1 MPYKKYKKIHF
12 IGIGGIGVSAV
23 AKWALLEGVEVSGSD
38 VENTEITSELQKMGA
53 KIFIGH
59 KEKNI
64 ARDIDLI
71 VYSSA
76 VPATNPERSVL
87 RRIRHSKSLP
97 LEKEGQDG
105 FNNDLIPQ
113 KSYFEFL
120 GEITRGK
127 KLIAVSGTNGK
138 STTTAML
145 GKILI
150 DAGLD
155 PLVIVGSKINV
166 FSHGNFNYGKGEYAV
181 VEACEHNAHMLNLHP
196 WSIVLT
202 NIEADH
208 LDFYK
213 NLDNILEAFKK
224 YVAKIEKGCF
234 LIYNGDDK
242 NSAEVAKTHAC
253 RLISYGVH
261 EDADLRFE
269 ERHIDKGTQ
278 IFQTKTVGLPKPYQ
292 MELQVP
298 GLFNVYN
305 AMAAI
310 SMAKALGI
318 KFEVI
323 KKSLANFRGLWRR
336 FEHVGEYNGAP
347 IISDYGHHPHAIEAT
362 LLAAREFYP
371 DRRVILAYEPHQHHR
386 TKALFAD
393 FVRSFDKADVLI
405 LGEIYNVEGRVEK
418 QDCDISSR
426 KLADAIIKYWESD
439 ENKKERTEHELFYCE
454 NNDEVLKA
462 LKETINSDDVVI
474 IMGAGGIYKVAKR
487 LIAADS

>member
-1 MPYKKYKKIHF
+1 M
-12 IGIGGIGVSAV
+12 SAI
-23 AKWALLEGVEVSGSD
+23 AKWALLEGVDVSGSD
-38 VENTEITSELQKMGA
+38 MEESEITRELIKMQA

-59 KEKNI
+59 KKENI
-64 ARDIDLI
+64 SSDIDLI

-76 VPATNPERSVL
+76 VPLSNPERQNKIL
-87 RRIRHSKSLP
+87 
-97 LEKEGQDG
+97 
-105 FNNDLIPQ
+105 Q

-120 GEITRGK
+120 GEITREK

-138 STTTAML
+138 STTTAIL

-155 PLVIVGSKINV
+155 PLVIVGSKMNS

-234 LIYNGDDK
+234 LVYNGDDK
-242 NSAEVAKTHAC
+242 NSTEVAKTHTC

-261 EDADLRFE
+261 EGADFRFG
-269 ERHIDKGTQ
+269 ERHIDGQ
-278 IFQTKTVGLPKPYQ
+278 RQLFSIFQGDEQLGDIEFYA
-292 MELQVP
+292 P
-298 GLFNVYN
+298 GLFNIYN
-305 AMAAI
+305 AMAAT

-318 KFEVI
+318 KFEII
-323 KKSLANFRGLWRR
+323 KKSLAEFRGLWRR
-336 FEHVGEYNGAP
+336 FEHIGEFNGAP

-362 LLAAREFYP
+362 LLAAHEFYP
-371 DRRVILAYEPHQHHR
+371 ERRVVLAFEPHQHHR

-405 LGEIYNVEGRVEK
+405 LGEIYNVAGREK
-418 QDCDISSR
+418 GEDDNISSR
-426 KLADAIIKYWESD
+426 KLADAIVEYWQSD
-439 ENKKERTEHELFYCE
+439 ENKQERTKHELFYCE
-454 NNDEVLKA
+454 NHDEILQSLKQTIKNND
-462 LKETINSDDVVI
+462 IVI
-474 IMGAGGIYKVAKR
+474 IMGAGGVYKVALQLCK
-487 LIAADS
+487 